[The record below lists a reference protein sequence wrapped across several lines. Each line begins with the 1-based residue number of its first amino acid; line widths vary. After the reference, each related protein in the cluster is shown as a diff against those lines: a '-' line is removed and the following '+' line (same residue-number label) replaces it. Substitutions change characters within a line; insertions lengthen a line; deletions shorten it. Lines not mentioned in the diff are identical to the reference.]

1 MSKCCSRAGEASICF
16 CMIVQYRED
25 VGILISCTYSKP
37 YTAFL
42 AHRMVGRDD
51 VTFSGSFD
59 ARGSAPAISTEPFT
73 AVLRIQLTHATKTRS
88 TRPRSTADFLL
99 TAQQRPTRA
108 AGQSTPQSQRH
119 LFAVLSI
126 VSRSF
131 AHISGISYRIC
142 EPITASQLQDDLT
155 QPKCLASSELGM
167 RPSWIYQRNHR
178 LHRSYRKGSMLCGV
192 NGSLQV

>member
-1 MSKCCSRAGEASICF
+1 
-16 CMIVQYRED
+16 MIVQYRED
-25 VGILISCTYSKP
+25 VGILISCTCSKP

-108 AGQSTPQSQRH
+108 AGPVYSIIAATSLCSTVHYFS
-119 LFAVLSI
+119 LICAYLWNILSN
-126 VSRSF
+126 
-131 AHISGISYRIC
+131 
-142 EPITASQLQDDLT
+142 L
-155 QPKCLASSELGM
+155 
-167 RPSWIYQRNHR
+167 
-178 LHRSYRKGSMLCGV
+178 
-192 NGSLQV
+192 